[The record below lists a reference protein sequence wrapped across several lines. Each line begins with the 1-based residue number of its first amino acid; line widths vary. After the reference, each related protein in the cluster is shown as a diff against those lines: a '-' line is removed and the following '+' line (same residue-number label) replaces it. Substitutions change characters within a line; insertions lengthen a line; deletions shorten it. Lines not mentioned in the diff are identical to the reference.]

1 MATEKKGQTKG
12 KEKDKPLELSD
23 EELKK
28 FFSEELA
35 TIPSPEEP
43 LEEPEDETGA
53 PPKEEKKGKLP
64 PESEEE
70 VEEKPSTEDS
80 IAEFMDK
87 VPEKFRDEDFAAT
100 LEKMTDDW
108 EDMQSRL
115 TKRDKEIE
123 RLQKAWRAQQRAQT
137 MPRQPAPTQPQA
149 TPQQMVPEYGQ
160 PDPNLYAAEMAT
172 RPDPIEEPEAY
183 QAWMD
188 QRYLQMGNHM
198 LTEFGKNMAQQV
210 NTNTQSQIAE
220 VQKQQML
227 ANEFNTFRGNTQ
239 DFDDY
244 REDMMRVIEEHPYLN
259 EQPGAIETVYEMA
272 KDRKVK
278 QLDTLRGKVKPEG
291 YDDLKKAIV
300 VIGREISKINK
311 RTADEKTRAAKQTA
325 SGTGGSTGPVST
337 KMRLN
342 PEKEKDMTEDE
353 QVWSSILNAS
363 IGGGQNEGDADAM
376 DLLQLEKF
384 ARPIKGEL

>member
-12 KEKDKPLELSD
+12 TKKDEPLELSED
-23 EELKK
+23 ELKK

-35 TIPSPEEP
+35 TIPSPEEDDLVEP
-43 LEEPEDETGA
+43 DLEEKDDEDE
-53 PPKEEKKGKLP
+53 KKDTTP
-64 PESEEE
+64 PESEGDTEA
-70 VEEKPSTEDS
+70 KPPTEDS
-80 IAEFMDK
+80 LAELMEK
-87 VPEKFRDEDFAAT
+87 VPAKFRDEDFAAT
-100 LEKMTDDW
+100 LEKMTDGW
-108 EDMQSRL
+108 EEMQSRL
-115 TKRDKEIE
+115 TKREKEIE

-137 MPRQPAPTQPQA
+137 TPRQTTPTQPQA

-160 PDPNLYAAEMAT
+160 PDPTLYAAEMAT

-188 QRYLQMGNHM
+188 QRYLNMGQHM

-210 NTNTQSQIAE
+210 NTSTQSQIAE

-227 ANEFNTFRGNTQ
+227 ANEFNSFRGQTE

-278 QLDTLRGKVKPEG
+278 QLNSLKGKMKPEG

-311 RTADEKTRAAKQTA
+311 RAADEKTRAAKQTA

-337 KMRLN
+337 QTRLN
-342 PEKEKDMTEDE
+342 PKTQKELSEDE
-353 QVWSSILNAS
+353 QIWQTILGATL
-363 IGGGQNEGDADAM
+363 GGETNEGDANAM
-376 DLLQLEKF
+376 DLLQLDKF
-384 ARPIKGEL
+384 AKPIKGEL